1 MKPVILSLVILT
13 LFAAAGAFAQPA
25 GFEKVLFP
33 IVIHPLEQTPGEFG
47 TSWVTDVSVLNAGD
61 VPVPLAGIYAC
72 FMCPTAQ
79 PLQPGV
85 TYGIAPVS
93 PAGNLG
99 GSFLFVDSRYA
110 AQLRFGLRVRDVS
123 REAEGFG
130 VEVPVVRAGDFRGDG
145 ISLLGIPNQPNL
157 RLTLRLYALDNAAG
171 QVLVRIF
178 EQRKQVIVHESSQVA
193 ADALVGQRAVT
204 LAVAGTQNQVDA
216 ANYPAYSQVTDLP
229 MPSTPLTRI
238 DIVPLTPGMRV
249 WAFASATN
257 NTTQQ
262 VTVISP
268 H

>member
-1 MKPVILSLVILT
+1 MKPVTLSLVVFL

-33 IVIHPLEQTPGEFG
+33 IVIHPLQQTPGAFG

-61 VPVPLAGIYAC
+61 VPVPLAGVYSC

-79 PLQPGV
+79 PLQSGV
-85 TYGIAPVS
+85 TYGIAPAS

-123 REAEGFG
+123 RDAEGFG
-130 VEVPVVRAGDFRGDG
+130 VELPVVRAGDFRGDG
-145 ISLLGIPNQPNL
+145 ISLLGIPNQANL
-157 RLTLRLYALDNAAG
+157 RLTLRLYALDSAAG

-178 EQRKQVIVHESSQVA
+178 EQRKQVIIHESSQLA
-193 ADALVGQRAVT
+193 ADALIAERSVT
-204 LAVAGTQNQVDA
+204 LGAPSSELDA
-216 ANYPAYSQVTDLP
+216 ANYPAYAQVADLP
-229 MPSTPLTRI
+229 MPPTPLARI
-238 DIVPLTPGMRV
+238 DIVPLTPGMRI

-257 NTTQQ
+257 NSTQQ